1 MTVPQVI
8 PFFSAAAN
16 FAGSSDTPREFLERC
31 LARLETFE
39 PAVGAFVCHD
49 IAAARAAAELS
60 AERWRDGRPL
70 SPIDGMPLGIKDI
83 IETADMPTEQGSPL
97 FVGWRTGRDAA
108 SVAALREAGAV
119 ILGKVVTTEF
129 AATEPRGTRNPWDRE
144 RTPGGSSSGSA
155 AAVACGMVPA
165 ALGTQVVGSILR
177 PASFCGCVGF
187 KPSVGR
193 INRGGSY
200 DYFSQSCTGV
210 LAASLEDAWLV
221 AVNIASR
228 AGGDPGCPGLDGPA
242 EPPTPRRPR
251 SLAVLRTSG
260 WADAASEARAAFE
273 AAVARLA
280 DAGIALADRHADPVI
295 AEVEEAIAD
304 AAPLTRTINA
314 WEGRWPLNTYRNR
327 DASKLSRPALD
338 RLALAEAMTSAEY
351 GAAIAVRQ
359 RNREAYA
366 RLAARYDAAITLSA
380 PAAAPVGLGSTGNP
394 VFNVPASMLGI
405 PAVSLPLLS
414 IDGLPL
420 GLQIAGFV
428 YEDARLFAV
437 AAAIR
442 DLLRAA
448 H

>member
-1 MTVPQVI
+1 MTIPQVI

-16 FAGSSDTPREFLERC
+16 FAGGRDTPREFLERC
-31 LARLETFE
+31 LDRLEAFE

-49 IAAARAAAELS
+49 VAAARAAADRS
-60 AERWRDGRPL
+60 AARWRDGRLL

-187 KPSVGR
+187 KPSVGG

-228 AGGDPGCPGLDGPA
+228 AGGDPGYPGLEGPT
-242 EPPTPRRPR
+242 EPPRPQRPR
-251 SLAVLRTSG
+251 ALAVLRTSG
-260 WADAASEARAAFE
+260 WTDAASEARAAFE
-273 AAVARLA
+273 AAVAPLA

-295 AEVEEAIAD
+295 EEVEEAIAD

-338 RLALAEAMTSAEY
+338 RLALGEAMTLAKY

-405 PAVSLPLLS
+405 PAVSLPVLS

-428 YEDARLFAV
+428 GEDARLFAV

-442 DLLRAA
+442 DLLHAA
-448 H
+448 R

>member
-1 MTVPQVI
+1 
-8 PFFSAAAN
+8 
-16 FAGSSDTPREFLERC
+16 
-31 LARLETFE
+31 
-39 PAVGAFVCHD
+39 
-49 IAAARAAAELS
+49 
-60 AERWRDGRPL
+60 
-70 SPIDGMPLGIKDI
+70 
-83 IETADMPTEQGSPL
+83 
-97 FVGWRTGRDAA
+97 
-108 SVAALREAGAV
+108 
-119 ILGKVVTTEF
+119 
-129 AATEPRGTRNPWDRE
+129 
-144 RTPGGSSSGSA
+144 
-155 AAVACGMVPA
+155 
-165 ALGTQVVGSILR
+165 
-177 PASFCGCVGF
+177 
-187 KPSVGR
+187 
-193 INRGGSY
+193 
-200 DYFSQSCTGV
+200 
-210 LAASLEDAWLV
+210 
-221 AVNIASR
+221 
-228 AGGDPGCPGLDGPA
+228 LDGPA

-251 SLAVLRTSG
+251 ALAVLRTSG

-295 AEVEEAIAD
+295 EEVEEAIAD

-428 YEDARLFAV
+428 CEDARLFAV
-437 AAAIR
+437 AAAVR

-448 H
+448 N